1 MECRSIQSMAS
12 SSTRPKYDVFVSFR
26 GEDVRNTFADHLFA
40 AFRRNGIV
48 AFRDDRNLMQGQ
60 HISTELVQAI
70 EGSQVLIVI
79 FSKNY
84 ATSSWC
90 LQELAKM
97 LDCSN
102 TITESNLLP
111 IFYDVSPSEVRKQ
124 TGDYGKALAEHE
136 ERFKHNSK
144 MVQQWRESLLQVANL
159 SGWDIQN
166 KQENGEIEKIVKRVR
181 SKLGCNLL
189 GVDGLVG
196 MQSRVE
202 QLENLIDFNS
212 DNEVRVV
219 GVCGMGGIG
228 KSTLA
233 RVVYGRNLHKFGA
246 HCFVDDISKVFREG
260 GLLSLQKQLVCQIT
274 NGEIQDI
281 YNHYEAKSLMKT
293 RLRCQKALIVLDNAD
308 EVEPLENL
316 GVTRDCLCPGS
327 RIVVTSRDQHVLNSF
342 GLDQTYKVQLLNDDE
357 AHQLFCEKAFDD
369 NITMSCDEISREY
382 KKLTD
387 LALEYAQGL
396 PLAIKVL
403 GSYLRGRDI
412 SVWRSALDRLKD
424 NPKKEIADVLQ
435 LSFDGLEPLEKEIF
449 LDIACFFDYQH
460 KWFVE
465 DLWYCRGLHP
475 KIGISV
481 LIDKSLITI
490 DEGYIRMHDLL
501 QELGMRIVR
510 QSAPNEPWKWSRI
523 WCKEDFQRIMFGNT
537 VIDDVKAM
545 QLMEPYQGRNM
556 TLRAEILSRMKRLEF
571 LQIQNVSFFG
581 SFNSIS
587 SELRYLEWK
596 YYPYTDFPSCCKLS
610 KLSKLVLRRSN
621 IKQIWDG
628 TMCLDNL
635 KKLDLSDSENLV
647 KIRNLSQAPNLELLF
662 VRRCRKLKHIH
673 PSTGDLRKLVVL
685 DLSGCTSLTS
695 FPVTVFGI
703 SSLEEVN
710 LSGCSRLFGGKELE
724 NGSESSIQCQS
735 TVWSTFK
742 RLKPRLPFHFFNSFK
757 SRYNHVFHMWRLS
770 VARLS
775 CVYYLDLSYCNL
787 HTIPEAISS
796 LHYLEMLVFMGNN
809 IVRVPDFIN
818 KLPRLRVLKLDNC
831 KRLMYVDEFP
841 LPLPY
846 PAAERTELVKMIE
859 LSMFSC
865 PKIVEKERLS
875 GMGSSWIRE
884 YIKVHNESTGR
895 LSIVIPGS
903 GGPIPRWFKHQN
915 KGADNSMWIE
925 SFPNANDNNWIGIAL
940 WAEIVVQFAPRIFIE
955 LCFYDQTGKVN
966 FNHIVVLLQKEE
978 EVRGELVQLCLFYFS
993 RQLLTLDGKQHDL
1006 HGSHFKFEVDY
1017 HSYVEVKKC
1026 GMRVVLNQDME

>member
-1 MECRSIQSMAS
+1 MVFPGIEIPRERDLHWVPKKTKFWYNICLCLNYYDASFLQKGLSIQLLRIFLLCTQSLPIFTSTSSMECRSIQSMAS

-48 AFRDDRNLMQGQ
+48 AFRDDRNLLQGQ

-102 TITESNLLP
+102 TITEPNLLP
-111 IFYDVSPSEVRKQ
+111 IFYDVTPSEVRKQ
-124 TGDYGKALAEHE
+124 TGNYGKALAEHE
-136 ERFKHNSK
+136 ERFKDNSN

-181 SKLGCNLL
+181 SKLGCKS
-189 GVDGLVG
+189 VSMDGLVG

-202 QLENLIDFNS
+202 ELENLIDFNS

-233 RVVYGRNLHKFGA
+233 RVVYGRNLHKYGA
-246 HCFVDDISKVFREG
+246 HCFVDDISKVFRG
-260 GLLSLQKQLVCQIT
+260 VGLLSLQKQLVCQIT

-281 YNHYEAKSLMKT
+281 YNQIQAESLIKIM
-293 RLRCQKALIVLDNAD
+293 LHSQKALIVLDNAD
-308 EVEPLENL
+308 DVEQLEKL

-342 GLDQTYKVQLLNDDE
+342 GLDEIYKVQLLNKDE
-357 AHQLFCEKAFDD
+357 AHQLFCEKAFNE
-369 NITMSCDEISREY
+369 NIIMSCDEISREY

-387 LALEYAQGL
+387 LALKYAQGL

-449 LDIACFFDYQH
+449 LDIACFFNHQMDYR
-460 KWFVE
+460 VE
-465 DLWYCRGLHP
+465 DMLYCRGLHP
-475 KIGISV
+475 KIGIS
-481 LIDKSLITI
+481 
-490 DEGYIRMHDLL
+490 R
-501 QELGMRIVR
+501 RIVR

-537 VIDDVKAM
+537 VIDDVKAV
-545 QLMEPYQGRNM
+545 QLVGSYHERNM
-556 TLRAEILSRMKRLEF
+556 TLRAETLSRMRRLEF
-571 LQIQNVSFFG
+571 LKIYNVSFSG

-587 SELRYLEWK
+587 SELRYLEWIE
-596 YYPYTDFPSCCKLS
+596 YPFTYFPSCCKLS
-610 KLSKLVLRRSN
+610 KLSKLVLQGSN
-621 IKQIWDG
+621 MKQPWDG
-628 TMCLDNL
+628 TMVLVIN
-635 KKLDLSDSENLV
+635 KISFTYFEELDLSNSENLV
-647 KIRNLSQAPNLELLF
+647 KTPNLSQAPNLERLF
-662 VRRCRKLKHIH
+662 LIRCRKLKHIH
-673 PSTGDLRKLVVL
+673 PSTGDLRKLL
-685 DLSGCTSLTS
+685 
-695 FPVTVFGI
+695 
-703 SSLEEVN
+703 
-710 LSGCSRLFGGKELE
+710 
-724 NGSESSIQCQS
+724 
-735 TVWSTFK
+735 
-742 RLKPRLPFHFFNSFK
+742 RLPFHFFNYSK
-757 SRYNHVFHMWRLS
+757 SRYNHVFHLWRLS

-775 CVYYLDLSYCNL
+775 CVYDLDLSDCNL

-796 LHYLEMLVFMGNN
+796 LHYLEILYFRGNN

-818 KLPRLRVLKLDNC
+818 KLPRLRVLELDNC
-831 KRLMYVDEFP
+831 ERLMYVDEFP

-846 PAAERTELVKMIE
+846 PTAERTKVVKMGH
-859 LSMFSC
+859 LSMLNC

-875 GMGSSWIRE
+875 GMGSSWMRE
-884 YIKVHNESTGR
+884 YIKVHNESTYLLG
-895 LSIVIPGS
+895 IVIPGS
-903 GGPIPRWFKHQN
+903 GGPIPRWFKDQN

-940 WAEIVVQFAPRIFIE
+940 CAHILVQFEQSVFIE
-955 LCFYDQTGKVN
+955 LYFYDQTGKVN
-966 FNHIVVLLQKEE
+966 LKHHVDWLEKDE

-993 RQLLTLDGKQHDL
+993 RQLLIWDGKQHDL
-1006 HGSHFKFEVDY
+1006 DGSRFEFKVVNDG
-1017 HSYVEVKKC
+1017 YVEVKKW
-1026 GMRVVLNQDME
+1026 GMRVILNQDME